1 MDPLKQLQE
10 YGQSVW
16 IDYLR
21 RDFIVKGELSRMI
34 NDDGLAGITTNPTIF
49 EKAINESADYD
60 EALTKLLDANPHI
73 DAATVY
79 EKLSVEDIRMAADV
93 LRPVYDRRRGSDGFV
108 SIEVSPY
115 LSRDTE
121 GTIAEARRLWRE
133 VDRPNVMVKIPAT
146 AEGIPAIEA
155 CLADGININITLMF
169 SLAHY
174 RAVAEAFLRGAA
186 RCPHPETLSSVA
198 SVFVSR
204 IDTVIDRDLQSIG
217 TPAALDLRGKVAI
230 ANAKVIYNEF
240 RNIFDGERF
249 AKLRDRGVRVQRV
262 LWGSTA
268 TKNPAYSDVL
278 YVEELIGPQTINTM
292 PLKTLSAFRDHGRV
306 RGETVQDGL
315 ELAQSQL
322 DLLRNLNIDLDAATE
337 KLQQE
342 GLTGFSASLDKLLNG
357 IAHRYSVKAN
367 TTR

>member
-1 MDPLKQLQE
+1 MMDPLKQLQE

-16 IDYLR
+16 MDYLR

-34 NDDGLAGITTNPTIF
+34 NNEGLAGVTTNPTIF

-60 EALTKLLDANPHI
+60 EALRKLLDADPHI

-93 LRPVYDRRRGSDGFV
+93 LRPVYDRMLGGDGFV

-121 GTIAEARRLWRE
+121 GTIAEASRLWRE

-155 CLADGININITLMF
+155 CLGDGININITLMF

-186 RCPHPETLSSVA
+186 RCSHPETLSSVA

-204 IDTVIDRDLQSIG
+204 IDTIIDRDLQSIDI
-217 TPAALDLRGKVAI
+217 PEALDLRGKVAI

-240 RNIFDGERF
+240 RKVFDGERF
-249 AKLRDRGVRVQRV
+249 AKLRDRGVRAQRV
-262 LWGSTA
+262 LWGSTG

-292 PLKTLSAFRDHGRV
+292 PLKTLNAFRDHGRV
-306 RGETVQDGL
+306 RGATVQHGL
-315 ELAQSQL
+315 ELAQAQL
-322 DLLRNLNIDLDAATE
+322 DLLRSLNIDLDAITE

-342 GLTGFSASLDKLLNG
+342 GLAGFSASLDKLLDG
-357 IAHRYSVKAN
+357 IAHKCHAVYG
-367 TTR
+367 